1 MGGFGSGYHRDKRP
15 TVETARRL
23 TLAEAHAVGIELV
36 FQSMPRNRRR
46 KMGLCPKCKRP
57 ARMFY
62 QIGERAACRAC
73 SGLTYRSSQEQRK
86 PARILAQDEQPP
98 TLRAG
103 LRALETWQKMP
114 RQNPKDYSLAM
125 ATFEALA
132 IVDGQPQPAA
142 PAADQQ
148 LRSAQI
154 AEQDVDD
161 ATAMLSQLRAAIKDT
176 PADSAQLPKLVNAY
190 CILGGF
196 RRVSAK
202 LLDDL
207 NRGRATDGDRLTLL
221 EIIEAQMSR
230 DDDERYRKLQGIA
243 LDAKADRL
251 ALRQN
256 P

>member
-23 TLAEAHAVGIELV
+23 TLAEAHAVGVELV
-36 FQSMPRNRRR
+36 FQPMPRNRRR
-46 KMGLCPKCKRP
+46 KMGICPKCGRP

-62 QIGERAACRAC
+62 QDGERAACRAC

-86 PARILAQDEQPP
+86 PARILAQDAQPP

-125 ATFEALA
+125 ATFEILA

-142 PAADQQ
+142 PAADRQ
-148 LRSAQI
+148 LKSAQI

-161 ATAMLSQLRAAIKDT
+161 ATAMLAQLRAAIKDT
-176 PADSAQLPKLVNAY
+176 PANSAMLPKLVNAY
-190 CILGGF
+190 CVLGGF

-207 NRGRATDGDRLTLL
+207 NSGRATDADRLTLR
-221 EIIEAQMSR
+221 EIIELQLSSNEN
-230 DDDERYRKLQGIA
+230 ERYMKLQEVA
-243 LDAKADRL
+243 LEQKYQSKPL
-251 ALRQN
+251 L
-256 P
+256 